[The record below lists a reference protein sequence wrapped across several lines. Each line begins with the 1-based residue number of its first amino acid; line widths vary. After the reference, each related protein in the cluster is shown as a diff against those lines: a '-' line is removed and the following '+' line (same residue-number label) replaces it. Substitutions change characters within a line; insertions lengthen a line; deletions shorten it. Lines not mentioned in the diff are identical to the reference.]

1 MNFLFR
7 HGYWWGVHKSGM
19 TKTAAT
25 EFGTV
30 CDKAWLKTASTS
42 CYMLGFALGA
52 IIFGNMSDI
61 KGRKEEVL
69 KKVFALDLLI
79 KLFYKYSFFLEF

>member
-1 MNFLFR
+1 MKLIFR

-61 KGRKEEVL
+61 KGRKE
-69 KKVFALDLLI
+69 KVLI
-79 KLFYKYSFFLEF
+79 KNICFRFIIEVIL